1 MSILV
6 IGSFMMDLVVRA
18 PRAPENGETVIG
30 DSFARYP
37 GGKGANQAVTVSR
50 LGEKVTMIG
59 KLGVDEFGHEAIRTL
74 QEEGVNTDYMLRDPI
89 HPTGVGSVTVDQHG
103 DNRIIVV
110 PGANTT
116 YRPDELDEVTDLIQ
130 EADMIILQLE
140 MNMDLIE
147 KAVNW
152 AYLYQTPVILNPAP
166 AAKLS
171 DALLR
176 KITYLT
182 PNESEAEIL
191 TGISVK
197 NLKDAEQAGRF
208 LLNKGVANVI
218 ITLADKGA
226 VVVNKNGVAHIPAF
240 YVESLDSVAA
250 GDAFNGAL
258 AVGLARK
265 KPLEE
270 VVRYANAVGALTVT
284 KSGAIPSLPY
294 NHMVEAFITQKESV

>member
-18 PRAPENGETVIG
+18 PRVPENGETIIG

-37 GGKGANQAVTVSR
+37 GGKGANQAVTAAR
-50 LGEKVTMIG
+50 LGKKVTMIG
-59 KLGVDEFGHEAIRTL
+59 KLGIDEFGNEAINTL
-74 QEEGVNTDYMLRDPI
+74 NKEGVNTDYMLRDPL
-89 HPTGVGSVTVDQHG
+89 HPTGVGSVTLDKNG

-110 PGANTT
+110 PGANAA
-116 YRPDELDEVTDLIQ
+116 YHPDELEQVTDLIR
-130 EADMIILQLE
+130 EAEIIILQLE
-140 MNMDLIE
+140 TNLDLVE
-147 KAVNW
+147 KAVDL
-152 AYLYQTPVILNPAP
+152 ACLYQTPVILNPAP

-171 DALLR
+171 DDLLS

-191 TGISVK
+191 TGISV
-197 NLKDAEQAGRF
+197 NSLNEAEQAGRI

-226 VVVNKNGVAHIPAF
+226 IIVNDEGTAHVPAF
-240 YVESLDSVAA
+240 YVEPLDSVAA

-258 AVGLARK
+258 GVGLANRE
-265 KPLEE
+265 PLEK

-284 KSGAIPSLPY
+284 RPGAIPSLPY
-294 NHMVEAFITQKESV
+294 KQVVEAFITQKEV